1 MATLNVPDIP
11 PLTNR
16 RINICEKGHQSEFFC
31 TPCNSVFCGSCWVRK
46 HKIPFEL
53 KLHEALEVVDVM
65 AKNKNKIDESI
76 RSLKEL
82 LWTLPSKRKL
92 AKCTKQTTSSQI
104 SMQMYSAN

>member
-1 MATLNVPDIP
+1 MTTLNAPDIP

-16 RINICEKGHQSEFFC
+16 CINVCEERHQSEFSALLE
-31 TPCNSVFCGSCWVRK
+31 SVLWLIWVSK
-46 HKIPFEL
+46 HKNPFEL

-82 LWTLPSKRKL
+82 RVNVDAAIK
-92 AKCTKQTTSSQI
+92 TKTREMHEIDDEPQI
-104 SMQMYSAN
+104 SVQR